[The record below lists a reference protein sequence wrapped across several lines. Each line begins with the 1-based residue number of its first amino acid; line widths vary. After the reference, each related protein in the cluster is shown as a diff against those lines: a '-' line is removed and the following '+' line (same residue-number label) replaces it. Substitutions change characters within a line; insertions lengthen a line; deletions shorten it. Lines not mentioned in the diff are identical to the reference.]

1 MVTRPEKS
9 YMGMRGNALIM
20 AFTEPLGQ
28 GILFLTTPFWSLYA
42 LDLGASLTLI
52 GLLSLVQGLVRISLQ
67 APVGYLTD
75 KVGRKRLVVLGG
87 FIASLAPL
95 AYYFATRWE
104 HLLIGVT
111 IEAFTNIALPARQAM
126 FADAIDS
133 EKRATAFASIHTLFS
148 VFSTIMPIASGYLLN
163 KVGFLPGMR
172 TAYLIAFVV
181 MLLTSFARAA
191 FLVEDLD
198 INERAPSRPSLRGTF
213 FEMFDPLFSIKAL
226 RVILLSA
233 FLYSMAQ
240 GIVRRYSVIYAI
252 DVVGISM
259 TQWGLVSGAMGA
271 LGIFTKVPTGWLID
285 KISRKTCILISYVT
299 RPIFL
304 IGFALSRS
312 FPQLLLV
319 KIVDNTFSFVQQPAL
334 EALVIDLTPK
344 KKRGRTYG
352 AMNIIP
358 GIASTISPMIG
369 AFIWEAIGAEWAFYT
384 SALFAAT
391 AFVVLSTFLHLPDIQ
406 NPKARAHVD

>member
-1 MVTRPEKS
+1 
-9 YMGMRGNALIM
+9 MRGNALVQ
-20 AFTEPLGQ
+20 ALTEPIGQ

-52 GLLSLVQGLVRISLQ
+52 GFLSLIQGLVRISLQ

-75 KVGRKRLVVLGG
+75 RMGRKKLVVLGG

-111 IEAFTNIALPARQAM
+111 TEAFTNIALPARQAM
-126 FADAIDS
+126 FADAIDP

-148 VFSTIMPIASGYLLN
+148 VFSTIMPIAGGYLLN
-163 KVGFLPGMR
+163 RVGFLPGMR
-172 TAYLIAFVV
+172 IAYLIAFLV
-181 MLLTSFARAA
+181 MFLTSFARAA
-191 FLVEDLD
+191 FLVEDFD
-198 INERAPSRPSLRGTF
+198 INERAPSRMNLRRTF

-271 LGIFTKVPTGWLID
+271 LGVFTKLPTGWLID
-285 KISRKTCILISYVT
+285 EISRKTCILISYVT

-304 IGFALSRS
+304 VGFALSRS
-312 FPQLLLV
+312 YPHLLLV
-319 KIVDNTFSFVQQPAL
+319 KIADNTFGYVQRPAL

-344 KKRGRTYG
+344 EKRGRTYG
-352 AMNIIP
+352 AMNMVP

-369 AFIWEAIGAEWAFYT
+369 AFIWEGMGAEWAFYA
-384 SALFAAT
+384 SALSAAM
-391 AFVVLSTFLHLPDIQ
+391 AAIVLSVFVRLPKQ
-406 NPKARAHVD
+406 NKELKE

>member
-1 MVTRPEKS
+1 
-9 YMGMRGNALIM
+9 MRGNALVQ
-20 AFTEPLGQ
+20 AFTEPIGQ

-52 GLLSLVQGLVRISLQ
+52 GFLSLVQGLVRISLQ

-75 KVGRKRLVVLGG
+75 RMGRKKLVVLGG

-126 FADAIDS
+126 FADAIDP

-148 VFSTIMPIASGYLLN
+148 VFSTIMPIAGGYLLN
-163 KVGFLPGMR
+163 RVGFLPGMR
-172 TAYLIAFVV
+172 IAYLIAFLV

-191 FLVEDLD
+191 FLVEDFD
-198 INERAPSRPSLRGTF
+198 INERAPSRMNLKRTF

-226 RVILLSA
+226 RMILLSA

-240 GIVRRYSVIYAI
+240 GIIRRYSVIYAI

-271 LGIFTKVPTGWLID
+271 LGVFTKLPTGRLID

-304 IGFALSRS
+304 VGFALSRS
-312 FPQLLLV
+312 FPQLLLIKV
-319 KIVDNTFSFVQQPAL
+319 ADNTFSYVQQPAL

-344 KKRGRTYG
+344 EKRGRTYG
-352 AMNIIP
+352 AMNMVP

-369 AFIWEAIGAEWAFYT
+369 AFIWEGVGAEWAFYA
-384 SALFAAT
+384 SALSAAM
-391 AFVVLSTFLHLPDIQ
+391 AAIVLSVFVRLPEQ
-406 NPKARAHVD
+406 KKELNE

>member
-1 MVTRPEKS
+1 
-9 YMGMRGNALIM
+9 MRGNALVQ
-20 AFTEPLGQ
+20 ALTEPIGQ

-52 GLLSLVQGLVRISLQ
+52 GFLSLIQGLVRISLQ

-75 KVGRKRLVVLGG
+75 RMGRKKLVVLGG

-126 FADAIDS
+126 FADAIDP

-148 VFSTIMPIASGYLLN
+148 VFSTIMPIAGGYLLN
-163 KVGFLPGMR
+163 RVGFLPGMR
-172 TAYLIAFVV
+172 IAYLIAFLV

-191 FLVEDLD
+191 FLVEDFD
-198 INERAPSRPSLRGTF
+198 INERAPSRMNLKRTF

-226 RVILLSA
+226 RMILLSA

-240 GIVRRYSVIYAI
+240 GIIRRYSVIYAI

-271 LGIFTKVPTGWLID
+271 LGVFTKLPTGRLID

-304 IGFALSRS
+304 VGFALSRS
-312 FPQLLLV
+312 FPQLLLIKV
-319 KIVDNTFSFVQQPAL
+319 ADNTFSYVQQPAL

-344 KKRGRTYG
+344 EKRGRTYG
-352 AMNIIP
+352 AMNMVP

-369 AFIWEAIGAEWAFYT
+369 AFIWEGVGAEWAFYA
-384 SALFAAT
+384 SALSAAM
-391 AFVVLSTFLHLPDIQ
+391 AAIVLSVFVRLPEQ
-406 NPKARAHVD
+406 KKELNE